1 MIDNAMKVLN
11 GDPDSIDSNI
21 SYSQTDPQTARFAES
36 FKVKLKILITKDSI
50 FGYFRQFIN
59 ELKMNIIE

>member
-36 FKVKLKILITKDSI
+36 FKVKLKILITKDNI